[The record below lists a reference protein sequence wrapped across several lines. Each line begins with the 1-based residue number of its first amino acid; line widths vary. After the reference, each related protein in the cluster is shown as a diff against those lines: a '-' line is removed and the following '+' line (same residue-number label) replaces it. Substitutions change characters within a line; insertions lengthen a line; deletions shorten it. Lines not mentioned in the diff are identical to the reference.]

1 MSEYQYY
8 EFLALDRPLTA
19 AEQEKVREYS
29 SRARITATSFV
40 NEYHWGDF
48 RGDPAQLIRDYYDAH
63 LYLANWGT
71 HRIMLRLPRTV
82 LDVDAVREYCV
93 EDLVTITDTGEHVI
107 IDLLSEDEP
116 EWEEDAADSLA
127 VIAGIRTELA
137 AGDMR
142 ALYLAWLSACGMRD
156 EDEDEDEDEDPPV
169 PAGLGS
175 LTGPQRALAD
185 FLRLDRDALK
195 AAAADSPPLAAAL
208 EDART
213 LAKWITG
220 LPPSE
225 KDRLL
230 LLAAQGQGTRVTL
243 ELLQRFRQTP
253 AGDDGGSAP

>member
-1 MSEYQYY
+1 VGGG
-8 EFLALDRPLTA
+8 R
-19 AEQEKVREYS
+19 
-29 SRARITATSFV
+29 
-40 NEYHWGDF
+40 
-48 RGDPAQLIRDYYDAH
+48 
-63 LYLANWGT
+63 
-71 HRIMLRLPRTV
+71 
-82 LDVDAVREYCV
+82 
-93 EDLVTITDTGEHVI
+93 
-107 IDLLSEDEP
+107 
-116 EWEEDAADSLA
+116 ADSLA

-142 ALYLAWLSACGMRD
+142 ALYLAWLSACGMR
-156 EDEDEDEDEDPPV
+156 DEDEDEDPPV